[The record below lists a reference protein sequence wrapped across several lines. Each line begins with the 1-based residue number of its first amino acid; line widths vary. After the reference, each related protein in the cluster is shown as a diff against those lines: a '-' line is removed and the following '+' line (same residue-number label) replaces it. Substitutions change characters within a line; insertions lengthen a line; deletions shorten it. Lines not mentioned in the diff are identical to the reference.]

1 MRKLWRKFTVA
12 ATLSGLAFA
21 FNACQE
27 DPILEPQTPDSDIIR
42 GQYIVIMDTGVETK
56 STEWPAFEEGI
67 KLATERTTDLLEDNS
82 ISVSNVE
89 FVYGF
94 VANGFSATLTD
105 EELLRLREDERVVY
119 IEPVRRVTTFENRP
133 PLIRDPEQPRPILP
147 EPLEDNDSVR
157 FNIPWGIDRVDQRN
171 LPLSRSYTWNGI
183 GSGVRVYVF
192 DTGILYSHAEFGSRA
207 FFGFDVFGGNGSDGN
222 GHGTHVA
229 GTIGGNTFGIANGVN
244 LVSVRVLD
252 NAGSGT
258 TSGVIAGM
266 DWVAANHI
274 KPAVANMSLGA
285 TASTTVDNAVTRLF
299 NAGVPVIVAAGNSNL
314 DACGFSPARATRAF
328 SVGSTTSTDAR
339 SSFSNFGSCVDL
351 FAPGSSIRSAWH
363 TTTTSAHTISGTSM
377 AAPHVAGAAA
387 IFMGINQT
395 ATPQQVYNFLF
406 NNSTRGIVTNSR
418 SVNNHLLFTRF

>member
-12 ATLSGLAFA
+12 ATLSGLVFA

-27 DPILEPQTPDSDIIR
+27 DPILEPKTPDSDIIR
-42 GQYIVIMDTGVETK
+42 GQYIVVMYTGVETK
-56 STEWPAFEEGI
+56 STEWPSFEEGI
-67 KLATERTTDLLEDNS
+67 KLATERTTELLEDNS
-82 ISVSNVE
+82 ISVSNIE

-119 IEPVRRVTTFENRP
+119 IEPVRRVTLSSTQTNAT
-133 PLIRDPEQPRPILP
+133 
-147 EPLEDNDSVR
+147 
-157 FNIPWGIDRVDQRN
+157 WGLDRVDQRN
-171 LPLSRSYTWNGI
+171 LPLNRTYTWNGT
-183 GSGVRVYVF
+183 GAGVWVFVF
-192 DTGILYSHAEFGSRA
+192 DTGIRYGHVEFGTRA
-207 FFGFDVFGGNGSDGN
+207 FFGFDAFGGNGSDGN

-229 GTIGGNTFGIANGVN
+229 GTIGGNTFGVAKSAN
-244 LVSVRVLD
+244 LVSIRVLN

-258 TSGVIAGM
+258 TSGIIAGM

-285 TASTTVDNAVTRLF
+285 PASTTVDNAVTRLF

-314 DACGFSPARATRAF
+314 DACGFSPARAARAF

-339 SSFSNFGSCVDL
+339 SSFSNFGSCVEI
-351 FAPGSSIRSAWH
+351 FAPGSSITAAWH
-363 TTTTSAHTISGTSM
+363 TSNTAINTISGTSM

-387 IFMGINQT
+387 IFMGINRT

-406 NNSTRGIVTNSR
+406 NNSTRGIVTNAR

>member
-1 MRKLWRKFTVA
+1 MFMRKLWRKFTVA
-12 ATLSGLAFA
+12 ATLSGLVFA

-27 DPILEPQTPDSDIIR
+27 DPILEPQTPESDIIR
-42 GQYIVIMDTGVETK
+42 GQYIVVMDTGAETK
-56 STEWPAFEEGI
+56 STEWPSFEEGI

-119 IEPVRRVTTFENRP
+119 IEPVRRVTIASTQTNAT
-133 PLIRDPEQPRPILP
+133 
-147 EPLEDNDSVR
+147 
-157 FNIPWGIDRVDQRN
+157 WGLDRVDQRN
-171 LPLSRSYTWNGI
+171 LPLNRTYTWNGT
-183 GSGVRVYVF
+183 GAGVWVFVF
-192 DTGILYSHAEFGSRA
+192 DTGIRYSHVEFGTRA
-207 FFGFDVFGGNGSDGN
+207 FFGFDAFGGNGSDGN

-229 GTIGGNTFGIANGVN
+229 GTIGGNTFGVAKSAN
-244 LVSVRVLD
+244 LVSIRVLN

-258 TSGVIAGM
+258 TSGIIAGM

-285 TASTTVDNAVTRLF
+285 PASTTVDNAVTRLF

-314 DACGFSPARATRAF
+314 DACGFSPARAARAF

-339 SSFSNFGSCVDL
+339 SSFSNFGSCVEL
-351 FAPGSSIRSAWH
+351 FAPGSSITAAWH
-363 TTTTSAHTISGTSM
+363 TSNTATNTISGTSM

-387 IFMGINQT
+387 IFMGINRT

-406 NNSTRGIVTNSR
+406 NNSTRGIVTNAR

>member
-1 MRKLWRKFTVA
+1 MFMRKLWRKLTVA
-12 ATLSGLAFA
+12 ATLSGLVFA

-27 DPILEPQTPDSDIIR
+27 DPILEPKTPESDIIR
-42 GQYIVIMDTGVETK
+42 GQYIVVMDTGAETK
-56 STEWPAFEEGI
+56 STEWPSFEEGI
-67 KLATERTTDLLEDNS
+67 KLATERTTDLLDDNS

-94 VANGFSATLTD
+94 VANGFSATLTE

-119 IEPVRRVTTFENRP
+119 IEPVRRVTIASTQTNAT
-133 PLIRDPEQPRPILP
+133 
-147 EPLEDNDSVR
+147 
-157 FNIPWGIDRVDQRN
+157 WGLDRVDQRN
-171 LPLSRSYTWNGI
+171 LPLNRTYTWNGT
-183 GSGVRVYVF
+183 GAGVWVFVF
-192 DTGILYSHAEFGSRA
+192 DTGIRYSHVEFGTRA
-207 FFGFDVFGGNGSDGN
+207 FFGFDAFGGNGSDGN

-229 GTIGGNTFGIANGVN
+229 GTIGGNTFGVAKSAN
-244 LVSVRVLD
+244 LVSIRVLN

-258 TSGVIAGM
+258 TSGIIAGM

-285 TASTTVDNAVTRLF
+285 PASTTVDNAVTRLF

-314 DACGFSPARATRAF
+314 DACGFSPARAARAF

-339 SSFSNFGSCVDL
+339 SSFSNFGSCVEL
-351 FAPGSSIRSAWH
+351 FAPGSSITAAWH
-363 TTTTSAHTISGTSM
+363 TSNTATNTISGTSM

-387 IFMGINQT
+387 IFMGINRT
-395 ATPQQVYNFLF
+395 ATPQQVYNFLL

>member
-12 ATLSGLAFA
+12 ATLSGLVFA

-27 DPILEPQTPDSDIIR
+27 DPILEPKTPESDIIR
-42 GQYIVIMDTGVETK
+42 GQYIVVMDTGAETK
-56 STEWPAFEEGI
+56 STEWPSFEEGI

-119 IEPVRRVTTFENRP
+119 IEPVRRVTIASTQTNAT
-133 PLIRDPEQPRPILP
+133 
-147 EPLEDNDSVR
+147 
-157 FNIPWGIDRVDQRN
+157 WGLDRVDQRN
-171 LPLSRSYTWNGI
+171 LPLNRTYTWNGT
-183 GSGVRVYVF
+183 GAGVWVFVF
-192 DTGILYSHAEFGSRA
+192 DTGIRYSHVEFGTRA
-207 FFGFDVFGGNGSDGN
+207 FFGFDAFGGNGSDGN

-229 GTIGGNTFGIANGVN
+229 GTIGGNTFGVAKSAN
-244 LVSVRVLD
+244 LVSIRVLN

-258 TSGVIAGM
+258 TSGIIAGM

-285 TASTTVDNAVTRLF
+285 PASTTVDNAVTRLF

-314 DACGFSPARATRAF
+314 DACGFSPARAARAF

-339 SSFSNFGSCVDL
+339 SSFSNFGSCVEL
-351 FAPGSSIRSAWH
+351 FAPGSSITAAWH
-363 TTTTSAHTISGTSM
+363 TSNTATNTISGTSM

-387 IFMGINQT
+387 IFMGINRT

>member
-1 MRKLWRKFTVA
+1 MRKLWRKLTVA
-12 ATLSGLAFA
+12 ATLSGLVFA

-27 DPILEPQTPDSDIIR
+27 DPILEPKTPESDIIR
-42 GQYIVIMDTGVETK
+42 GQYIVVMDTGAETK
-56 STEWPAFEEGI
+56 STEWPSFEEGI
-67 KLATERTTDLLEDNS
+67 KLATERTTDLLDDNS

-119 IEPVRRVTTFENRP
+119 IEPVRRVTIASTQTNAT
-133 PLIRDPEQPRPILP
+133 
-147 EPLEDNDSVR
+147 
-157 FNIPWGIDRVDQRN
+157 WGLDRVDQRN
-171 LPLSRSYTWNGI
+171 LPLNRTYTWNGT
-183 GSGVRVYVF
+183 GAGVWVFVF
-192 DTGILYSHAEFGSRA
+192 DTGIRYSHVEFGTRA
-207 FFGFDVFGGNGSDGN
+207 FFGFDAFGGNGSDGN

-229 GTIGGNTFGIANGVN
+229 GTIGGNTFGVAKSAN
-244 LVSVRVLD
+244 LVSIRVLN

-258 TSGVIAGM
+258 TSGIIAGM

-285 TASTTVDNAVTRLF
+285 PASTTVDNAVTRLF

-314 DACGFSPARATRAF
+314 DACGFSPARAARAF

-339 SSFSNFGSCVDL
+339 SSFSNFGSCVEL
-351 FAPGSSIRSAWH
+351 FAPGSSITAAWH
-363 TTTTSAHTISGTSM
+363 TSNTATNTISGTSM

-387 IFMGINQT
+387 IFMGINRT
-395 ATPQQVYNFLF
+395 ATPQQVYNFLL